1 MSIQSPCTA
10 ARRARRMLAPQ
21 LAAVHSADR
30 KGECEMKRWTRTA
43 AVGLAV
49 TAMTLPLAACNQ
61 SVSTEGDGEL
71 MPLQIGVVAPLTGPT
86 ASIGQAQ
93 ACGAL
98 VARDALNALATNPG
112 EEVELFIEDSKADPA
127 EAARVAGE
135 LTSEG
140 IVFFQG
146 GPTTSE
152 VAAQLPIF
160 ADAGAITTAGT
171 SQALSILTSGAR
183 VARLQPDTSVA
194 GAFAAQFLLDE
205 FDVSKVAMLT
215 QDIEY
220 SQEMAK
226 GATDALG
233 TDVEVSVQSVP
244 FDEVTFASQ
253 IDALLAT
260 DPDAFFLPIAGFDK
274 QLAFIR
280 EYTRTGT
287 DVPLALG
294 LSILNAPLVDAGGA
308 DLEGVYGFDSWN
320 MSVQNDAS
328 TQMREDFE
336 AYAPDHAE
344 CVDTNVSIQG
354 LIEYSSVKLYHAA
367 AAMAGTRDAGEVY
380 QAILENDWD
389 MPQGV
394 ISFSASGQ
402 AVAPQIAVQVVGGEI
417 VSVE

>member
-1 MSIQSPCTA
+1 MA
-10 ARRARRMLAPQ
+10 AI
-21 LAAVHSADR
+21 
-30 KGECEMKRWTRTA
+30 
-43 AVGLAV
+43 GLTV
-49 TAMTLPLAACNQ
+49 TALTLPLTACNQ
-61 SVSTEGDGEL
+61 GGGTEEGGGGTAETT
-71 MPLQIGVVAPLTGPT
+71 PLQIGVIAPLTGPT

-98 VARDALNALATNPG
+98 VAQDAVNAAAAGPG
-112 EEVELFIEDSKADPA
+112 DEVEVHLEDSKADPA

-152 VAAQLPIF
+152 VAAELPIF

-171 SQALSILTSGAR
+171 SQAQSILTSGAM
-183 VARLQPDTSVA
+183 VARLQPDTGVA

-226 GATDALG
+226 AATDALG
-233 TDVEVSVQSVP
+233 SDVEVSTQSVP
-244 FDEVTFASQ
+244 FAEVTFASQ

-280 EYTRTGT
+280 EYVRTGT

-294 LSILNAPLVDAGGA
+294 LSILNSPLVEAAGA
-308 DLEGVYGFDSWN
+308 DVEGVYGFDSWN
-320 MSVQNDAS
+320 ASVENDAS
-328 TQMREDFE
+328 TQMRADFK

-354 LIEYSSVKLYHAA
+354 LIEYSSVMLYHAA
-367 AAMAGTRDAGEVY
+367 AAQAGTRDAAEVY
-380 QAILENDWD
+380 QTILDNEWD
-389 MPQGV
+389 LPQGT
-394 ISFSASGQ
+394 ITFEANGQ
-402 AVAPQIAVQVVGGEI
+402 AQAPQIVVQVEDGEI